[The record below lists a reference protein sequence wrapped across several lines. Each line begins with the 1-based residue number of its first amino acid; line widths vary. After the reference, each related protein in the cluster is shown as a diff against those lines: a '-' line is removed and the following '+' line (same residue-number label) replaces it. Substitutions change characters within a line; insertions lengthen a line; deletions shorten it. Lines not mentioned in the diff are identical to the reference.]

1 MPNLKSI
8 DIPFID
14 AVNCDSL
21 PYDIATV
28 LNTLPK
34 NAIANAPWT
43 NYPDKPECAFAIAHG
58 NNCIFLK
65 FFITED
71 HLLVRFT
78 QPNDWVFQDSCVE
91 IFVAFNDNVG
101 YYNIEFNSIG
111 TCYFGYSRGRDDI
124 GAADIELVK
133 KIKSSTLLYNEGDKI
148 KWELTVIVPTEVF
161 YLHPNLALAGQ
172 SYRANFYKCGDDLPV
187 PHYLTWNNIESAEP
201 NFHLP
206 EFFGELNFK

>member
-1 MPNLKSI
+1 MYRGLI
-8 DIPFID
+8 I
-14 AVNCDSL
+14 L
-21 PYDIATV
+21 
-28 LNTLPK
+28 
-34 NAIANAPWT
+34 T
-43 NYPDKPECAFAIAHG
+43 NPDCTFAIAHG

-91 IFVAFNDNVG
+91 FFIGFEGDPG

-111 TCYFGYSRGRDDI
+111 TCYLGYSRGRNDI
-124 GAADIELVK
+124 GVADTEVVR
-133 KIKSSTLLYNEGDKI
+133 KIKSGTLLYNEGDKI
-148 KWELTVIVPTEVF
+148 KWELTVMIPTEAF
-161 YLHPNLALAGQ
+161 YLHPDITLAGQ
-172 SYRANFYKCGDDLPV
+172 TLRANFYKCGDDMPV

-206 EFFGELNFK
+206 EFFGKLKFE